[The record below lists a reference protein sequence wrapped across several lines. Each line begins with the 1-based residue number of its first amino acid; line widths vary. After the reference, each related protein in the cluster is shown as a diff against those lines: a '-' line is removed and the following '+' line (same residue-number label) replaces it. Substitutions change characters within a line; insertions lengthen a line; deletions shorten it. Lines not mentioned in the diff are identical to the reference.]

1 MMFQV
6 KNNDPKLGQII
17 NETVHSMVSY
27 LERALPELSG
37 LASEF
42 YQGADETTW
51 ETFGHF
57 LDGIGWIMSV
67 LEELSN
73 PELIENPE
81 GVSHRYNDI
90 SGNIRELQ
98 EAMENSDLI
107 AIADI
112 LRYEMIP
119 LLETLKEEMEDAANS
134 RVVLDDLN

>member
-1 MMFQV
+1 MNIQV

-17 NETVHSMVSY
+17 TETVHSMVSY
-27 LERALPELSG
+27 LERALPEISG

-42 YQGADETTW
+42 YQGADESTW
-51 ETFGHF
+51 DTFSHF
-57 LDGIGWIMSV
+57 LDGMGWLMSV

-73 PELIENPE
+73 PELLENSE
-81 GVSHRYNDI
+81 GVTLKYQDI

-98 EAMENSDLI
+98 EALENSDLI

-119 LLETLKEEMEDAANS
+119 VLETLKEEMADASNS
-134 RVVLDDLN
+134 RVVPDDLN